1 MRKRKREIQ
10 ILFFERVDLLNHL
23 LVSHIYMDLE

>member
-10 ILFFERVDLLNHL
+10 ILFIERVDLLNHL
-23 LVSHIYMDLE
+23 LVSHICMDLE